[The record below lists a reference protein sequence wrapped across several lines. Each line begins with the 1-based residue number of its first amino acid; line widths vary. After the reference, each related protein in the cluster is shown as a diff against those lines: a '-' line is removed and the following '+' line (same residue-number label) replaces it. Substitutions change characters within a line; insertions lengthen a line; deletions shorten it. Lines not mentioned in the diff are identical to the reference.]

1 MKTAHVSKWSRNC
14 FNFESL
20 KILEIINKTLVVSNK
35 PRKNIEAELE
45 DSKRTGGAYIRVE
58 GTYDHLLGMPIY
70 TLTKEKVDELIK

>member
-1 MKTAHVSKWSRNC
+1 
-14 FNFESL
+14 
-20 KILEIINKTLVVSNK
+20 LEIINKTLIVSNK
-35 PRKNIEAELE
+35 PRKNIETELE